1 MTRNGPIRILYC
13 EHNVDGTVGGSYYS
27 LLYLVKGLDRTR
39 YEPIVVFYAPH
50 ALLSAFADAGVE
62 THVWPK
68 SDTFAFASRTGTR
81 RWFTTPLRLAQKG
94 LNVWRGMLIAA
105 VRRAW
110 FLRRRGIR
118 LVHLNNS
125 VLHNHDWMLAARLA
139 STPCVTHERGI
150 NDRFPSM
157 ARFFGKRLGAVICI
171 SNAVRNNMRQRGADF
186 GNLTTIYNGL
196 DPKALTVSTPP
207 MTLRANHGL
216 DADDVVVGMIGNI
229 KAWKGQETL
238 IRAMAIVRQEFPE
251 IRCVLVGDTSPADR
265 DYERSLREL
274 VSSLDLD
281 RQIIFTGYQQHVA
294 DFLLMVD
301 VVVHASVLPEPFGR
315 VILEAMACRKPVI
328 GARAGAIPEI
338 IEEGST
344 GLTFPPGDSDALAA
358 AILRLLRDRR
368 EAERLGEA
376 GYRRLESEFGIAGN
390 VASTQQLYER
400 LLGGD

>member
-1 MTRNGPIRILYC
+1 M
-13 EHNVDGTVGGSYYS
+13 
-27 LLYLVKGLDRTR
+27 
-39 YEPIVVFYAPH
+39 
-50 ALLSAFADAGVE
+50 
-62 THVWPK
+62 
-68 SDTFAFASRTGTR
+68 
-81 RWFTTPLRLAQKG
+81 
-94 LNVWRGMLIAA
+94 
-105 VRRAW
+105 
-110 FLRRRGIR
+110 
-118 LVHLNNS
+118 
-125 VLHNHDWMLAARLA
+125 
-139 STPCVTHERGI
+139 
-150 NDRFPSM
+150 
-157 ARFFGKRLGAVICI
+157 ICI
-171 SNAVRNNMRQRGADF
+171 SDAVRNNMRQRGADF

-196 DPKALTVSTPP
+196 DPEALTVSTPP

-238 IRAMAIVRQEFPE
+238 HPGHGDCPAGVSGRSDAS
-251 IRCVLVGDTSPADR
+251 LVGDTSPADR

-281 RQIIFTGYQQHVA
+281 RQIIFTGYQRHVA